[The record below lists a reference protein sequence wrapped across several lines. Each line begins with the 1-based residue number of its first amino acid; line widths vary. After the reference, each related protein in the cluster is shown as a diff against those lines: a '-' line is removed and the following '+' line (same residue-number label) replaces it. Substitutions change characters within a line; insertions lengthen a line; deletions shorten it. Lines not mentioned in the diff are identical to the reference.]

1 MLLNSHQ
8 FSEHRYKPNPP
19 STPSAVIRQ
28 MSAYKPRKTRAT
40 AKFFG
45 NCSATNSLKTSST
58 YRHKHQTVRQPEKDI
73 NQ

>member
-1 MLLNSHQ
+1 MLLNSNQ

-45 NCSATNSLKTSST
+45 NCSATNSLKPPPT
-58 YRHKHQTVRQPEKDI
+58 YRHKHQAVRQPEKDT